1 MTTTVHV
8 MSMIGSVHTADT
20 IQKIIP
26 QDTRSIQHSEQTRNE
41 EHVNASSEQPI
52 AKPEVISCKPE
63 VK

>member
-1 MTTTVHV
+1 

-26 QDTRSIQHSEQTRNE
+26 QDTRSIQHSEQTCNE
-41 EHVNASSEQPI
+41 EQVNASSEQPI
-52 AKPEVISCKPE
+52 ANPEVIPCKPE

>member
-8 MSMIGSVHTADT
+8 MSMIGSVSTADT

-26 QDTRSIQHSEQTRNE
+26 QDTIQHSEQTCNE
-41 EHVNASSEQPI
+41 EQVNASSEQPI
-52 AKPEVISCKPE
+52 AKPEVIPCKPE